1 MPALHLAREGNV
13 HVVTLTRGEH
23 DNTFNL
29 DVLAEWNAALDAVE
43 AGTEDASL
51 LIRCEHPKTF
61 CNGID
66 LDWLLAQPADT
77 FGRFILALENFLLR
91 VATLN
96 LPVVAAI
103 NGNAYAGGA
112 LLANASDF
120 RLMRADRG
128 RMCYSEINIRK
139 SFTPVMFEIV
149 RLQHDAHAAWEMAMT
164 GRALGGEECA
174 QRRVVD
180 RALPVEQ
187 LDAEARRLAADL
199 ATKHRQTYTQLK
211 YGMRPA
217 IVALARERGLRPPL

>member
-1 MPALHLAREGNV
+1 MNALQLDRDGAV
-13 HVVTLTRGEH
+13 QVITLTRAEA

-29 DVLAEWNAALDAVE
+29 DVLREWNAALDEVQA
-43 AGTEDASL
+43 ARGDTSL
-51 LIRCEHPKTF
+51 LVRCDHPKTF

-66 LDWLLAQPADT
+66 LPWLMAQPPET
-77 FGRFILALENFLLR
+77 FAAFIRVLEDFLLR
-91 VATLN
+91 VATLD

-112 LLANASDF
+112 LLANACDF

-128 RMCYSEINIRK
+128 RLCYSEISIK
-139 SFTPVMFEIV
+139 MSFTPVMFEVV

-180 RALPVEQ
+180 RALPLDQ
-187 LDAEARRLAADL
+187 LEAAARALAAEL
-199 ATKHRQTYTQLK
+199 ATKHRPTYAQLK
-211 YGMRPA
+211 LGLRPA
-217 IVALARERGLRPPL
+217 IARLARERGVLR

>member
-1 MPALHLAREGNV
+1 MATLALDRKDNV
-13 HVVTLTRGEH
+13 HVLTLVNGDR

-29 DVLAEWNAALDAVE
+29 EVLAEWNAAFDTIS
-43 AGTEDASL
+43 AGTGDASL

-66 LDWLLAQPADT
+66 LQWLMKQPPETVAT
-77 FGRFILALENFLLR
+77 FVRELENLLLR

-112 LLANASDF
+112 LLANACDF

-128 RMCYSEINIRK
+128 RLCYSEINIRMA
-139 SFTPVMFEIV
+139 FTPVMFEIA
-149 RLQHDAHAAWEMAMT
+149 RLQHDAGTVWEMTMT

-180 RALPVEQ
+180 RALPLEQ
-187 LDAEARRLAADL
+187 LDAEAMKLAMEL
-199 ATKHRQTYTQLK
+199 ATKHRPTYTQLK
-211 YGMRPA
+211 RGLRTA
-217 IVALARERGLRPPL
+217 VVALARERGVP

>member
-1 MPALHLAREGNV
+1 MSALALSRTGNV
-13 HVVTLTRGEH
+13 HVITLTRGDA

-29 DVLAEWNAALDAVE
+29 DVLAEWKAALDVVT
-43 AGTEDASL
+43 AGHEDASL

-66 LDWLLAQPADT
+66 LKWLMAQPPET
-77 FGRFILALENFLLR
+77 FGAFVRELEDFLLR
-91 VATLN
+91 VATLD

-112 LLANASDF
+112 LLANACDF

-128 RMCYSEINIRK
+128 RLCYSEISIRM

-149 RLQHDAHAAWEMAMT
+149 RLQANPHAAWEMAMT

-174 QRRVVD
+174 QRLVVD
-180 RALPVEQ
+180 RALPPDQ
-187 LDAEARRLAADL
+187 LDTEAMKLAAEL
-199 ATKHRQTYTQLK
+199 ATKHRATYAQLK
-211 YGMRPA
+211 HGLRPGV
-217 IVALARERGLRPPL
+217 VALARERGVIPG